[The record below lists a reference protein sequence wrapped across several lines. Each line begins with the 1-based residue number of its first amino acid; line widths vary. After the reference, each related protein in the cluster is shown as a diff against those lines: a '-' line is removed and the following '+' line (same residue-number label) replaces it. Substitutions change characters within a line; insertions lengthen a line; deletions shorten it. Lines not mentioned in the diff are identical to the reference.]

1 MSIDFNKEE
10 QLPYVNWVSIRLGYM
25 KASEY
30 ENEIQKYG
38 LELEDLY
45 TMSEGDLYI
54 YLSGYGINY
63 LQDKFDTMREIE
75 MEDRRLN
82 GGFKSDDELL
92 DRLYEAELRNRKNSE
107 QNYGYDY

>member
-45 TMSEGDLYI
+45 TMSEGDLDI
-54 YLSGYGINY
+54 YLNDYGINY

-75 MEDRRLN
+75 MENRRLN
-82 GGFKSDDELL
+82 GGYSDEEMYRRLDDAMHGFKPGNG
-92 DRLYEAELRNRKNSE
+92 AK
-107 QNYGYDY
+107 YGYDY